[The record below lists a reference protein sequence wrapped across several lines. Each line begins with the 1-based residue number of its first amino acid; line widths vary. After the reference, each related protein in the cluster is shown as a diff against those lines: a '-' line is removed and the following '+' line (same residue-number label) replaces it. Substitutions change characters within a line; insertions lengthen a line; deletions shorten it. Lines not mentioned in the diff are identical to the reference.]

1 MAFLVLSVFL
11 SFILADSCRFSLS
24 NIMVS
29 ANGNNFSDLDVFFLF
44 SCLIALTRASSTM
57 LNKNG
62 ENGHPFLFLI
72 FEIKLS
78 AFHL

>member
-29 ANGNNFSDLDVFFLF
+29 ANGNNFTSSFLIWMSISFFLPNC
-44 SCLIALTRASSTM
+44 SD
-57 LNKNG
+57 
-62 ENGHPFLFLI
+62 
-72 FEIKLS
+72 
-78 AFHL
+78 